1 MSAAANFLPAERRG
15 EPPERYSKAPLVQVS
30 GGACMFIDGIP
41 PISTL
46 EQACLPGCRRFETR
60 PRQLLR
66 SNPALRSCG
75 PVAEPRVAIVHGVV
89 PALVHLRL
97 RARGRPPRPG
107 NGSLTGHSSCLP
119 SPQAAYLL
127 ADACLRPALLGHQL
141 IACLAAGEQQAQQLS
156 MEPQAEPQHLAH
168 LAATWESREPLHV
181 LLAQLE
187 VSGAAAGRRMRWFV
201 LGLTG
206 PCTRGAPRALP
217 PTPPAGAH
225 LALTCAIGELPMN
238 GHSLRSPYTP
248 CSSLLLRRAPH
259 ATPQGVSEAD
269 AEDAVRPLVNS
280 LMRSEA
286 RVLAEAAP
294 PGRLEGPALLRLL

>member
-156 MEPQAEPQHLAH
+156 MEAQAEPQHLAC
-168 LAATWESREPLHV
+168 LAAAWESREPLHV

-187 VSGAAAGRRMRWFV
+187 VSGAAQPELPQISGS
-201 LGLTG
+201 TG
-206 PCTRGAPRALP
+206 AIKTTLVERGS
-217 PTPPAGAH
+217 AGA
-225 LALTCAIGELPMN
+225 C
-238 GHSLRSPYTP
+238 
-248 CSSLLLRRAPH
+248 
-259 ATPQGVSEAD
+259 
-269 AEDAVRPLVNS
+269 
-280 LMRSEA
+280 
-286 RVLAEAAP
+286 
-294 PGRLEGPALLRLL
+294 PALLQYCCTGCPAAYALPCPCLALPCSACALLCPPPGPCCL